1 MNYMHPR
8 NTFLFLSEPTNNTFI
23 TEDLLQKTWSNYH
36 NKFIHT
42 NIGEILILSPGERN
56 FSAGPDFL
64 NSIIKL
70 PNSEI
75 IKGSV
80 EIHINK
86 NDWEK
91 HNHQNNPLYK
101 NVILHIYLYENTN
114 KSYSI
119 IEANFNFKKL
129 INKQSDP
136 CKKINISSKQLIYI
150 LNDLAEIRFKLKM
163 DKVSYDLMLIK
174 QLFSFLKLN
183 DFKEEKNHLIK
194 VYENLLNNNH
204 STNSIIRI
212 LLSEI
217 SKIKWQGGRKPEV
230 SQRRKIPIIIITHFI
245 LKNNLL
251 TKDISLSLFSSLI
264 KEYNRIQFQI
274 AGGDFI
280 KEIYGNIILPYLS
293 FHLNIDLFNSWEN
306 IKENQYGIV
315 TKRVN
320 TWNIKFSNNFSI
332 TQGIL
337 FLEKSYCQTNSCE
350 NCPLFLTS

>member
-75 IKGSV
+75 IKGAV

-91 HNHQNNPLYK
+91 HNHQSNPLYN

-150 LNDLAEIRFKLKM
+150 LNELAEIRFKLKM
-163 DKVSYDLMLIK
+163 DKVGSDSMLIK

-183 DFKEEKNHLIK
+183 DFKEEKSHLIK

-212 LLSEI
+212 LLIEI
-217 SKIKWQGGRKPEV
+217 SKINWQGGRKPEI
-230 SQRRKIPIIIITHFI
+230 SQRRKLPVLIITHFI

-251 TKDISLSLFSSLI
+251 TK
-264 KEYNRIQFQI
+264 KN
-274 AGGDFI
+274 FI
-280 KEIYGNIILPYLS
+280 EVIFK
-293 FHLNIDLFNSWEN
+293 
-306 IKENQYGIV
+306 
-315 TKRVN
+315 
-320 TWNIKFSNNFSI
+320 SN
-332 TQGIL
+332 
-337 FLEKSYCQTNSCE
+337 
-350 NCPLFLTS
+350 